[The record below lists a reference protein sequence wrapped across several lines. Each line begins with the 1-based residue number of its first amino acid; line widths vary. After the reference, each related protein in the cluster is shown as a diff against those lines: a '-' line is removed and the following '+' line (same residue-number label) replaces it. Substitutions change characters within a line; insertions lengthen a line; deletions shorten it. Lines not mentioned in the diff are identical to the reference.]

1 MYALNRVTLVG
12 RVGQDPEIRH
22 LENNVAV
29 GRFSI
34 AVSERYRD
42 KDGNWLDRPTEWHDI
57 VVWRYL
63 AERAGNE
70 LKKGKLVYVEGK
82 LSSRKWEDKDGNPRK
97 TIDIVAKDF
106 RALETYNTGG
116 GSGGGGGKFPSI
128 SDDPFANRSNTTTNT
143 TTSSSTPPAN
153 KPAANTTAPA
163 NNFDDAPD
171 DDLPF

>member
-12 RVGQDPEIRH
+12 RVGQDPDIRY
-22 LENNVAV
+22 LENSVAV

-34 AVSERYRD
+34 AVTERYPD
-42 KDGNWLDRPTEWHDI
+42 KDGNWVDRPTEWHDI
-57 VVWRYL
+57 VVWRRL
-63 AERAGNE
+63 AERAKDE

-97 TIDIVAKDF
+97 TIEIVARDF
-106 RALETYNTGG
+106 RAFETYNTGG
-116 GSGGGGGKFPSI
+116 GGGNFPSL
-128 SDDPFANRSNTTTNT
+128 SDDPFANRS
-143 TTSSSTPPAN
+143 TTSTNNTSSN
-153 KPAANTTAPA
+153 KTPAANSTNTPP

>member
-22 LENNVAV
+22 LENNVSV

-34 AVSERYRD
+34 AVTERYRD
-42 KDGNWLDRPTEWHDI
+42 KEGNWLDAPTEWHDI
-57 VVWRYL
+57 VVWRRL

-82 LSSRKWEDKDGNPRK
+82 LTSRKWEDKDGNSRK
-97 TIDIVAKDF
+97 TVEIVARDF
-106 RALETYNTGG
+106 RAFETYNAGG
-116 GSGGGGGKFPSI
+116 GSGGGGKFPSI
-128 SDDPFANRSNTTTNT
+128 SDGPFANRSNTTTNT
-143 TTSSSTPPAN
+143 TTNTPAS
-153 KPAANTTAPA
+153 KPAAKTNAPA